1 MLRGEN
7 AVGAISIRRL
17 EVRQPFSDKQIA
29 LLQTFADQAVI
40 AIENTRLFNETK
52 DALHK
57 VEERT
62 DELTEA
68 LEYQTA
74 ISEVLRVISD
84 SPTDVAPVLE
94 VILDCATR
102 LFQPQTVGIFRYDGR
117 LIHVAATRNW
127 TPEVTEQARTLFPMP
142 PDERSITG
150 RVILA
155 RTTMVIDDT
164 LDDPQYGLGS
174 FAKAGG
180 WRRLI
185 GAPMLKDGVPVG
197 VINVCWPEP
206 GQTPQRQIA
215 LLQTFADQA
224 VIAIENTRL
233 FNELR
238 HVTRTA
244 SLEQQTA
251 TSEILR
257 VISQSQRDVQPVF
270 DTIASNARK
279 LCRPGIAGEVF
290 MFDGELSNVAAVD
303 SVSPEMVE
311 SHPRNGSPAKSRQRG
326 SAGYPH
332 PRRGL
337 HPGCARGPGISAAIP
352 CSEGRVSQRRFCPD
366 ASRRQPNRC
375 GRRPG
380 RRTCHVHGATDRDA
394 ADLRRPGGDRDR
406 EHAAVQRARARNR
419 DLTESLAQQTATSEI
434 LRVISAALR
443 KHPAGI

>member
-1 MLRGEN
+1 M
-7 AVGAISIRRL
+7 
-17 EVRQPFSDKQIA
+17 
-29 LLQTFADQAVI
+29 QTFADQAVI

-206 GQTPQRQIA
+206 GQTPQRQID

-224 VIAIENTRL
+224 VIAIENARL
-233 FNELR
+233 FNELESR
-238 HVTRTA
+238 PGLTEPGA
-244 SLEQQTA
+244 A
-251 TSEILR
+251 NGD
-257 VISQSQRDVQPVF
+257 QRDSARDQPVAAQCPAGVR
-270 DTIASNARK
+270 DDRRECAEV
-279 LCRPGIAGEVF
+279 CRAITRRCLT
-290 MFDGELSNVAAVD
+290 FDGELINVAAVD
-303 SVSPEMVE
+303 SASREAVRRFIEC
-311 SHPRNGSPAKSRQRG
+311 SHAAKRGNVAARVILDRTIVYYRMFERTQNFPRNG
-326 SAGYPH
+326 
-332 PRRGL
+332 
-337 HPGCARGPGISAAIP
+337 
-352 CSEGRVSQRRFCPD
+352 
-366 ASRRQPNRC
+366 
-375 GRRPG
+375 
-380 RRTCHVHGATDRDA
+380 
-394 ADLRRPGGDRDR
+394 
-406 EHAAVQRARARNR
+406 
-419 DLTESLAQQTATSEI
+419 
-434 LRVISAALR
+434 
-443 KHPAGI
+443 